1 MIGRSPQYRSVDVHA
16 HLGPYSLFF
25 IPSPDAATM
34 VQVMDATGTD
44 VTVLAANRAIQQDA
58 HLGNSQSLA
67 AVDAYPDR
75 IAAYAVINPWQDP
88 ERELARLADDTR
100 FVGIKVHPSLHHYPV
115 TGARYATV
123 WQFAAE
129 TGCPVLTH
137 SEHRSPYDSPVM
149 FQTVAERYPGASVI
163 LGHAGITPPGVDE
176 AIEAARRYGSLL
188 LEVCGSQMTGP
199 LIRAM
204 VDQVGSDRV
213 LFGSDFPFIDQRMS
227 LGRVVCAPLTEA
239 QRQDVLSGNARTL
252 FRWRPLPDGP
262 GERGADA

>member
-1 MIGRSPQYRSVDVHA
+1 MIGRRPHHRVIDVHA

-25 IPSPDAATM
+25 IPASDAATM
-34 VQVMDATGTD
+34 VAVMDATGTE

-58 HLGNSQSLA
+58 HLGNTQSLA

-88 ERELARLADDTR
+88 ERELERLAGDER
-100 FVGIKVHPSLHHYPV
+100 FVGIKVHPSLHRYPV
-115 TGARYATV
+115 TGARYAAV
-123 WQFAAE
+123 WKFAE
-129 TGCPVLTH
+129 STGCPVLSH
-137 SEHRSPYDSPVM
+137 SEHRSPYDAPSI
-149 FQTVAERYPGASVI
+149 FQDVAERYPGTSVV

-176 AIEAARRYGSLL
+176 AIEAAVRYPSLW
-188 LEVCGSQMTGP
+188 LEVCGSHMTGP
-199 LIRAM
+199 LIRSM

-227 LGRVVCAPLTEA
+227 LGRVVCAPLTQS

-252 FRWRPLPDGP
+252 FRWRALPGGP
-262 GERGADA
+262 GVDE